1 MSSISLPIAIVGG
14 SGKGQLKVEGTV
26 LVYSRK
32 TWFFESTL
40 LIPVESARMSEHPR
54 FHKDLSIL
62 AFLIPV
68 ITIVLAVALVL
79 CTRVANIEGLNRE
92 VLIVVSATAIFV
104 IVLLELWLLFGYLMS
119 FLFTKNSICLTF
131 GDGNMQIEFWKTKKV
146 ARLMDSFEKVIRE
159 KQTRIQESTLKPST
173 EVFEIYN
180 VNHIR
185 SSILLSCFLCI
196 PSLSLHVPVLL
207 FLGLIPIGWH
217 VFKSLRLL
225 KHPKEYRKA
234 VRRYR
239 RKDWDGAIL
248 HLKSLLERAPEYVP
262 AKLLLIEIYVR
273 AERFNEALQMA
284 GNIPDEY
291 LDDSNA
297 LYLEIWRWKRVH
309 LRRKEPMSDV
319 EDQHCL

>member
-173 EVFEIYN
+173 EVFEIYEAMEALTT
-180 VNHIR
+180 R
-185 SSILLSCFLCI
+185 
-196 PSLSLHVPVLL
+196 PE
-207 FLGLIPIGWH
+207 
-217 VFKSLRLL
+217 LREKL
-225 KHPKEYRKA
+225 KRK
-234 VRRYR
+234 
-239 RKDWDGAIL
+239 G
-248 HLKSLLERAPEYVP
+248 LERSTKFTWEEA
-262 AKLLLIEIYVR
+262 ARQTLKIYEKIFAEGKVR
-273 AERFNEALQMA
+273 
-284 GNIPDEY
+284 
-291 LDDSNA
+291 
-297 LYLEIWRWKRVH
+297 
-309 LRRKEPMSDV
+309 
-319 EDQHCL
+319 C